1 MLDKDCSPVLRE
13 SWPDAWSGS
22 RGSNGGVETRRAVL
36 RGYQAQPHSGY
47 WWAGRRRIFL
57 AVAITTCWHAGP

>member
-22 RGSNGGVETRRAVL
+22 RGSNGGVETRWAVP
-36 RGYQAQPHSGY
+36 RGYQAQPHSDDPS
-47 WWAGRRRIFL
+47 AGRRRMSS
-57 AVAITTCWHAGP
+57 GPRER

>member
-22 RGSNGGVETRRAVL
+22 RGSNGGVETRWAVP
-36 RGYQAQPHSGY
+36 RGYQAQPHSGCSSNSVI
-47 WWAGRRRIFL
+47 ANLPRFIGFR
-57 AVAITTCWHAGP
+57 